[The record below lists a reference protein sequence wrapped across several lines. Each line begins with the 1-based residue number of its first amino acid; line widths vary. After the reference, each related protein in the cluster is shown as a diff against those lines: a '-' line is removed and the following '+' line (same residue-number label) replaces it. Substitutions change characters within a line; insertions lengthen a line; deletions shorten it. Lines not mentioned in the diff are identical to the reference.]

1 MRLVR
6 LLHPDRRLCSS
17 VLARMMK
24 MKSLR
29 IPQKRVDDWME
40 LEPGAARPRA
50 RCRAGGRE
58 LVGVRRRRGSPRCP
72 ARSRPGRPASSWSF
86 SPSFPLLQ
94 LLRLPPRAPVLRR
107 RGGEEAAAAV
117 GRRRRRRGG
126 AGVGVERAGAGRRGR
141 KCGGRRGGAGAGDG
155 GGAAGMRG
163 RAVCVCLHD
172 SREKRLSEC
181 LCLPSA

>member
-117 GRRRRRRGG
+117 GRRRRRRGARG
-126 AGVGVERAGAGRRGR
+126 RGEARAQVRGTAGRRR
-141 KCGGRRGGAGAGDG
+141 RGGRRRCGGDA
-155 GGAAGMRG
+155 
-163 RAVCVCLHD
+163 RACGVCVVCTIWGRND
-172 SREKRLSEC
+172 
-181 LCLPSA
+181 

>member
-126 AGVGVERAGAGRRGR
+126 AGVGVERAGEGRRGR

-163 RAVCVCLHD
+163 RAVCV
-172 SREKRLSEC
+172 S
-181 LCLPSA
+181 SARFGGETTK

>member
-1 MRLVR
+1 
-6 LLHPDRRLCSS
+6 
-17 VLARMMK
+17 

-107 RGGEEAAAAV
+107 RGGEEATAWRGGGGRGGGEAPATA
-117 GRRRRRRGG
+117 GRRRRRRGARG
-126 AGVGVERAGAGRRGR
+126 RGEARAQVRGTAGRRR
-141 KCGGRRGGAGAGDG
+141 RGGRRRCGGDA
-155 GGAAGMRG
+155 
-163 RAVCVCLHD
+163 RACGVCVCLHD
-172 SREKRLSEC
+172 LREKRLSEC
-181 LCLPSA
+181 LCLPSP